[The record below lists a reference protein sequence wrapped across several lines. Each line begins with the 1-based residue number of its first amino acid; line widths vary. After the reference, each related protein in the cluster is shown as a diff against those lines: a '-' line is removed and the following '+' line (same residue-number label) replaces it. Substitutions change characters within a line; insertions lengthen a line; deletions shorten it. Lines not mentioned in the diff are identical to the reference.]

1 MSFPK
6 GREKTTYKVE
16 GLETQARVRQAL
28 PASGSSSCKILD
40 INNIAFQSHFLIHIL
55 VMPKLGSSLTETE
68 RARLSAVLPSAAD
81 DDDEVAQDQD
91 VQEEEYTVTTAS
103 PRKSG
108 NVWLLSITIKNL
120 IGTSYIY
127 VFSEAKDS

>member
-1 MSFPK
+1 
-6 GREKTTYKVE
+6 
-16 GLETQARVRQAL
+16 
-28 PASGSSSCKILD
+28 
-40 INNIAFQSHFLIHIL
+40 
-55 VMPKLGSSLTETE
+55 MPKLGSSLTETE

-91 VQEEEYTVTTAS
+91 VQEEEDMFTTAS

-108 NVWLLSITIKNL
+108 NLWLLSITIKNF

>member
-1 MSFPK
+1 MHIAYQS
-6 GREKTTYKVE
+6 YV
-16 GLETQARVRQAL
+16 L
-28 PASGSSSCKILD
+28 
-40 INNIAFQSHFLIHIL
+40 INIL

-108 NVWLLSITIKNL
+108 NVWILSISIKNL
-120 IGTSYIY
+120 IDTSYIY